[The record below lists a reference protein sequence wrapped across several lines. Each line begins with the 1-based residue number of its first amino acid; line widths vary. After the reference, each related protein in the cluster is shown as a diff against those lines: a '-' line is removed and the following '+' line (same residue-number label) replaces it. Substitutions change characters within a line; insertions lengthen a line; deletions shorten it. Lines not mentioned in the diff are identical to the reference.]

1 MNISLS
7 APDTGE
13 REMDYVNRVLQSKQL
28 SMGPWIEQFEKQ
40 FAAYSGTRYAIAVN
54 SGTSALHLC
63 VRAMEIGANDEVITT
78 SFSFVAS
85 VNCFVYEGALP
96 ALVDIDPATLNLDPK
111 AVREFLRTRC
121 KRSPEGAVIDR
132 ETGRVVKAL
141 LPVHVFGLPCA
152 MDELMEIAR
161 EYRLLVLEDA
171 CEAIGAEFH
180 GQRAGTFGK
189 AGVFAFYPNKQMT
202 TGEGGMITTDDA
214 RIAESCRSMRNQGR
228 DTDGAWL
235 RHVRLGYNYRLSELH
250 AALGLAQLER
260 IDSLLAARSER
271 SRAWVFGVALRPA
284 PVATARGPIRH
295 EAKLVRLC
303 RQVSWRFV
311 RGAARPGPCRAAR
324 KRHRVASL
332 FHPHTFTTSRFSSN
346 VALDPASLTSLHGS
360 SVADQCLALPF
371 HSRLSKTEIKFVCDA
386 VAAAL
391 EPLSQHGA
399 VSAGKPVRVIA
410 TPAMG
415 T

>member
-7 APDTGE
+7 APDIGE
-13 REMDYVNRVLQSKQL
+13 REMDYVSKVLRSNQL
-28 SMGPWIEQFEKQ
+28 SMGPWLDHFEKQ
-40 FAAYSGTRYAIAVN
+40 FADYSGTSYAIAAN

-63 VRAMEIGANDEVITT
+63 VRALGIGACDEVITT

-85 VNCFVYEGALP
+85 VNCFLYEGALP
-96 ALVDIDPATLNLDPK
+96 ALVDIDPSTLNLDPA
-111 AVREFLRTRC
+111 AVREFLRSHC
-121 KRSPEGAVIDR
+121 ARSAEGALINR

-141 LPVHVFGLPCA
+141 VPVHVFGLPCA

-171 CEAIGAEFH
+171 CEAIGAEFQ
-180 GQRAGTFGK
+180 GQRTGTFGD

-202 TGEGGMITTDDA
+202 TGEGGVITTNDP
-214 RIAESCRSMRNQGR
+214 RIAELCRSMRNQGR

-260 IDSLLAARSER
+260 IDSLLAARAEVARRYSELLSGQHQLQLLENQPGMKR
-271 SRAWVFGVALRPA
+271 SWFVYVVRFRGDSPAALRDHVRACLHEKGIATQIYFTPIHRQPFFQQCYSGTA
-284 PVATARGPIRH
+284 PSLPYTD
-295 EAKLVRLC
+295 
-303 RQVSWRFV
+303 
-311 RGAARPGPCRAAR
+311 RA
-324 KRHRVASL
+324 
-332 FHPHTFTTSRFSSN
+332 
-346 VALDPASLTSLHGS
+346 
-360 SVADQCLALPF
+360 ADQCLALPF
-371 HSRLSKTEIKFVCDA
+371 HSRLSKSEVETVCDA

-391 EPLSQHGA
+391 EPLPQDSTLPERLQT
-399 VSAGKPVRVIA
+399 VA